1 MLDRLGWLEHLQ
13 LRGLLHGVSAQRGV
27 HAEQPQHVDE
37 AERHL
42 PLATPDT
49 PSLPSL
55 SPVARQRV
63 LLKVDDRL
71 IQHLLLWG
79 EAAEQKMS
87 RLGGKRGAKNCC
99 GGAAQYELF
108 SDP

>member
-1 MLDRLGWLEHLQ
+1 MLDRLGRLERLQ
-13 LRGLLHGVSAQRGV
+13 LRGLLHGVAAQRRV
-27 HAEQPQHVDE
+27 HAEQTQHVDE

-42 PLATPDT
+42 TLATSDT
-49 PSLPSL
+49 PSLLSLPS
-55 SPVARQRV
+55 VAHQRV
-63 LLKVDDRL
+63 LLKIDDRL
-71 IQHLLLWG
+71 VQQLLLWR

-99 GGAAQYELF
+99 GSASQYELF